1 MAAYMITYLDVTDP
15 EAFDA
20 YRKAA
25 VPSLEHYKVRPL
37 VLDGKF
43 EVLEG
48 MVQPKSIVV
57 LEFETMEHA
66 KQWYES
72 PEYAPTIPMRQKA
85 AESSVI
91 LVEGVS
97 VASSSPQG

>member
-1 MAAYMITYLDVTDP
+1 MITYLDVTDQ

-25 VPSLEHYKVRPL
+25 IPSLEPYRVSSL
-37 VLDGKF
+37 VVDGRF

-48 MVQPKSIVV
+48 MVRPKSIVI
-57 LEFETMEHA
+57 LEFESMEHA

-72 PEYAPTIPMRQKA
+72 SEYAPAIPMRQQA

-97 VASSSPQG
+97 DTA